1 MEIKKLIK
9 VLGFEPKENTTD
21 VYIKKYSA
29 VNNYAIEIDFDS
41 KTINFG
47 NKIKGESKTT
57 QNFSQAEN
65 WVVLECVDRILTKG
79 YKPEDITLEK
89 VFPSGHGHSG
99 RLDVF
104 IQKNGKAFLMIEC
117 KTFGKEYE
125 KELKNIYKNGGQLFT
140 YFQNDTNTQYL
151 MLYTSHLTG
160 NKIDANW
167 DIVKIED
174 HYRGAGNVA
183 DFYDR
188 WSKVT
193 YQNGIFEHWVTP
205 YDFKNK
211 LLTKKELLPL
221 KETDSEAIFHGFMS
235 ILRKHSVS
243 DEPNAFNK
251 IFNLF
256 LAKIYDEKKRDNDEL
271 DFQWREKIDDPVEF
285 QIRLINLYQKG
296 MYEFLRKEVEGISDN
311 DFVFKT
317 EEELQEKKKKW
328 LMFNNVFAIKEVIDS
343 ESFDDNHRVLKE
355 VVELLHKYQIRYPRR
370 QAHLSDF
377 FERLLTTGLKQKAGQ
392 FFSPPPITRFIVK
405 SLPIKE
411 MINEQL
417 KGETAKLPAV
427 IDYAV
432 GSGHFI
438 TEVMEEYQNIIDN
451 NIDTT
456 DLYPDVIDD
465 IEVWQRK
472 KYDWAARYVYGI
484 EKDYRLVKVAKV
496 GCYFYGDGLAQII
509 HGDGLDSFKD
519 SKSFVGR
526 LKKINDSELE
536 KFSIVVSNPPY
547 SVPTFKGDL
556 KNKNADKDFELFN
569 LLTDKSSEI
578 ECLFI
583 ERTKQLLKEDGLT
596 AIILPSSILTNT
608 GNLHTKTREIIFQN
622 FDVVAI
628 AEFGSFTF
636 MATNTSTVTLF
647 LRRKY
652 KKIDDLKKSCHQSI
666 KNAKDVTINGIQK
679 SLSKYVNHVWE
690 DVSLEDYIS
699 LSKKKPNEKILAHD
713 IYKEYRKNIKSKNED
728 DFWSLLLQR
737 EEEKLFYYVL
747 TAPQKVVVVKSG
759 SKTKEKQFLGYE
771 FRNGKGSEGIHP
783 VNGRSTIDDCTKM
796 YNINNYND
804 AKKASTYINNAFK
817 GKYFSEIDE
826 TLKENVFYTKLEEML
841 NFSRFEFDLNVSLN
855 VKKKIKIETKWQE
868 KRFDEVA
875 DIIRGVTYSKAD
887 QTIEETENIVL
898 TADNITLNG
907 DFEINKE
914 VYLFDGF
921 NVPENKKLKK
931 DDIFMCFS
939 SGSKE
944 HLGKVAFIEND
955 TNYLA
960 GGFMGIIRTKD
971 EVQPK
976 YVYQLLN
983 SLLRQSIRDIGSGSN
998 INNLSGLINEVKIP
1012 VPPQNVQE
1020 KIVKEIEKIQQRE
1033 KQIKT
1038 KLEVLKSTIFELI
1051 KIDNNKSAIALGKL
1065 LECIN
1070 PDKNDY
1076 IKELDDDT
1084 IVSFLSMPDL
1094 SNEGKIIDFQ
1104 KRAIKSVN
1112 KGFTFFQTN
1121 DVLFAKITPCME
1133 NGKGALIPKL
1143 TPNIGFGSTE
1153 FLVLRPNTNNIEPK
1167 LLYYYIQSE
1176 KLRIEAEKV
1185 MTGSSGHKR
1194 VPKSFIE
1201 QYLVPNY
1208 SLSEQQKIVSE
1219 IEKIEKQIE
1228 ILEQELSEIPSKKVK
1243 VLHKHLN

>member
-1 MEIKKLIK
+1 MEINKLIK

-29 VNNYAIEIDFDS
+29 VNNYAVEIDFDS
-41 KTINFG
+41 KTVNFG

-140 YFQNDTNTQYL
+140 YFQNDTNTEYL

-193 YQNGIFEHWVTP
+193 YQNGIFEDWVTP

-211 LLTKKELLPL
+211 LLTKKELVPL

-438 TEVMEEYQNIIDN
+438 TEIMEEYQNIIDN
-451 NIDTT
+451 NIDTGN
-456 DLYPDVIDD
+456 LYPDVIDD

-526 LKKINDSELE
+526 LQKIDDSELE

-556 KNKNADKDFELFN
+556 KNKTADKDFELFN

-583 ERTKQLLKEDGLT
+583 ERTKQLLKEDGL
-596 AIILPSSILTNT
+596 ASIILPSSILTNT
-608 GNLHTKTREIIFQN
+608 GNLHTKTRAIIFQN
-622 FDVVAI
+622 FDVIAI

-652 KKIDDLKKSCHQSI
+652 KKIDELKKSCQQSI
-666 KNAKDVTINGIQK
+666 NNAKDVTINGIQK

-690 DVSLEDYIS
+690 DISLEDYIS
-699 LSKKKPNEKILAHD
+699 LLKKKPNEKILAHE
-713 IYKEYRKNIKSKNED
+713 IYKEYKKNIKSKNEEE
-728 DFWSLLLQR
+728 FWSLLLQR
-737 EEEKLFYYVL
+737 EEEKLFYFVL
-747 TAPQKVVVVKSG
+747 TAQQKVVVVKSG

-796 YNINNYND
+796 YNINNKND
-804 AKKASTYINNAFK
+804 PKKASTYINNAFK

-868 KRFDEVA
+868 KRFDEVV

-921 NVPENKKLKK
+921 NIPENKKLKK
-931 DDIFMCFS
+931 NDIFMCFS

-971 EVQPK
+971 EVQSK

-998 INNLSGLINEVKIP
+998 INNLSRLINELKIP
-1012 VPPQNVQE
+1012 VPPQNIQE

-1033 KQIKT
+1033 EKVKKEIHSLNNSITGMINSVSSIKAE
-1038 KLEVLKSTIFELI
+1038 KLENISVMIKRGKSPKYGDSAVQIIKSGQARGIKEFDFSQKHYVDKNFILDDRKLKKGDILINSSGVGTAGRVTLFDIEGDFVVDSHITILRLDRNKALPEFVLRSLANLGFKNIEAMAMGQSGQIELSISTIQNI
-1051 KIDNNKSAIALGKL
+1051 KLPI
-1065 LECIN
+1065 
-1070 PDKNDY
+1070 PP
-1076 IKELDDDT
+1076 
-1084 IVSFLSMPDL
+1084 VS
-1094 SNEGKIIDFQ
+1094 N
-1104 KRAIKSVN
+1104 
-1112 KGFTFFQTN
+1112 
-1121 DVLFAKITPCME
+1121 
-1133 NGKGALIPKL
+1133 
-1143 TPNIGFGSTE
+1143 
-1153 FLVLRPNTNNIEPK
+1153 
-1167 LLYYYIQSE
+1167 
-1176 KLRIEAEKV
+1176 
-1185 MTGSSGHKR
+1185 
-1194 VPKSFIE
+1194 
-1201 QYLVPNY
+1201 
-1208 SLSEQQKIVSE
+1208 QQKIVSE

-1228 ILEQELSEIPSKKVK
+1228 ILEQELSEIPSKKVE

>member
-29 VNNYAIEIDFDS
+29 VNNYAIEIDFDI

-160 NKIDANW
+160 NKVDANW

-193 YQNGIFEHWVTP
+193 YQNGIFEDWVTP

-296 MYEFLRKEVEGISDN
+296 MYEFLRKEVEGISDK
-311 DFVFKT
+311 DFVHNT
-317 EEELQEKKKKW
+317 DEELKEKKKKW

-526 LKKINDSELE
+526 LKKIDDSELE

-547 SVPTFKGDL
+547 SVDTFKGDL

-569 LLTDKSSEI
+569 LLTDKSKEI

-583 ERTKQLLKEDGLT
+583 ERTKQLLKEDGL
-596 AIILPSSILTNT
+596 AGIILPSSILTNT

-652 KKIDDLKKSCHQSI
+652 KNNDELKKSCHQSI
-666 KNAKDVTINGIQK
+666 NNAKDVTINGIQK

-690 DVSLEDYIS
+690 DISFEDYIS
-699 LSKKKPNEKILAHD
+699 LLKKKPNEKILNHD
-713 IYKEYRKNIKSKNED
+713 IYKEYEKKIKSKKED
-728 DFWSLLLQR
+728 EFWSQLFRR
-737 EEEKLFYYVL
+737 EEEKLFYFVL
-747 TAPQKVVVVKSG
+747 TTSQKVVVVKSG

-783 VNGRSTIDDCTKM
+783 VNGRSTIDNCTKM
-796 YNINNYND
+796 YNVNDNND
-804 AKKASTYINNAFK
+804 IKKASTYINNAFK

-826 TLKENVFYTKLEEML
+826 TLKENVFYTKLAEML
-841 NFSRFEFDLNVSLN
+841 NFNRFEFDLNVSLN
-855 VKKKIKIETKWQE
+855 VKKKIKLETKWQE

-898 TADNITLNG
+898 TADNITLSG
-907 DFEINKE
+907 HFEINKE
-914 VYLFDGF
+914 VYLFNDF
-921 NVPENKKLKK
+921 NVPENKRLKK
-931 DDIFMCFS
+931 NDIFMCFS

-971 EVQPK
+971 VQPK
-976 YVYQLLN
+976 YIYQLLN

-998 INNLSGLINEVKIP
+998 INNLSGLINETKIP
-1012 VPPQNVQE
+1012 IPPQNVQE
-1020 KIVKEIEKIQQRE
+1020 KIVKEIEL
-1033 KQIKT
+1033 
-1038 KLEVLKSTIFELI
+1038 LEVKESKINQEIADIKNEIKNIINSTVGENKKLRELCKYSDKRVDSSSLTPKNYVGVDNI
-1051 KIDNNKSAIALGKL
+1051 LQNMAGKIDSSFVPNSGTVTEYKSGDIL
-1065 LECIN
+1065 
-1070 PDKNDY
+1070 
-1076 IKELDDDT
+1076 
-1084 IVSFLSMPDL
+1084 L
-1094 SNEGKIIDFQ
+1094 SNIRPYLKKIWY
-1104 KRAIKSVN
+1104 ANNNGGCS
-1112 KGFTFFQTN
+1112 N
-1121 DVLFAKITPCME
+1121 DVLVLQITAQDVNSKFIYYTLKQDVFFDYEMLKPKGLKMPRGDKQHILDYKIILP
-1133 NGKGALIPKL
+1133 
-1143 TPNIGFGSTE
+1143 
-1153 FLVLRPNTNNIEPK
+1153 
-1167 LLYYYIQSE
+1167 
-1176 KLRIEAEKV
+1176 
-1185 MTGSSGHKR
+1185 
-1194 VPKSFIE
+1194 
-1201 QYLVPNY
+1201 
-1208 SLSEQQKIVSE
+1208 SLDNQQKIVSE
-1219 IEKIEKQIE
+1219 IEKIEKQIDV
-1228 ILEQELSEIPSKKVK
+1228 LEQELSEIPSKKVE

>member
-1 MEIKKLIK
+1 
-9 VLGFEPKENTTD
+9 
-21 VYIKKYSA
+21 
-29 VNNYAIEIDFDS
+29 
-41 KTINFG
+41 
-47 NKIKGESKTT
+47 
-57 QNFSQAEN
+57 
-65 WVVLECVDRILTKG
+65 
-79 YKPEDITLEK
+79 
-89 VFPSGHGHSG
+89 
-99 RLDVF
+99 
-104 IQKNGKAFLMIEC
+104 
-117 KTFGKEYE
+117 
-125 KELKNIYKNGGQLFT
+125 
-140 YFQNDTNTQYL
+140 
-151 MLYTSHLTG
+151 MLYTSCLNG

-193 YQNGIFEHWVTP
+193 YQNGIFEDWVTP

-456 DLYPDVIDD
+456 NLYPDVIDD

-472 KYDWAARYVYGI
+472 KYGWAARYVYGI

-526 LKKINDSELE
+526 LKKIDDSELE

-583 ERTKQLLKEDGLT
+583 ERTKQLLKEDGLA

-652 KKIDDLKKSCHQSI
+652 KNIAELKQSCHQSI
-666 KNAKDVTINGIQK
+666 SNAKDVTINGIQK

-690 DVSLEDYIS
+690 DISLEDYIS
-699 LSKKKPNEKILAHD
+699 LLKKKPNEKILAHD
-713 IYKEYRKNIKSKNED
+713 IYKEYKKNIKSKNED
-728 DFWSLLLQR
+728 EFWSLLLQR
-737 EEEKLFYYVL
+737 EEEKLFYFVL

-796 YNINNYND
+796 YNINNNND
-804 AKKASTYINNAFK
+804 PKKASTYINNAFK

-887 QTIEETENIVL
+887 QTIEKTENIVL

-914 VYLFDGF
+914 VYLFNGF

-931 DDIFMCFS
+931 NDIFMCFS
-939 SGSKE
+939 SGSKD

-971 EVQPK
+971 EVKPK

-1033 KQIKT
+1033 EKVKKEIHSLNNSITDMINSVSSIKT
-1038 KLEVLKSTIFELI
+1038 EKLENISVMIKRGKSPKYGDSAVQIIKSGQARGIKEFDFSQKHYVDKNFVLDDRKLKKGDILINSSGVGTAGRVTLFDIEGDFVVDSHITILRLDRNKALPEFILRSLANLGFKNIEAMAMGQSGQIELSISTIQNI
-1051 KIDNNKSAIALGKL
+1051 KIPI
-1065 LECIN
+1065 
-1070 PDKNDY
+1070 PP
-1076 IKELDDDT
+1076 
-1084 IVSFLSMPDL
+1084 VS
-1094 SNEGKIIDFQ
+1094 N
-1104 KRAIKSVN
+1104 
-1112 KGFTFFQTN
+1112 
-1121 DVLFAKITPCME
+1121 
-1133 NGKGALIPKL
+1133 
-1143 TPNIGFGSTE
+1143 
-1153 FLVLRPNTNNIEPK
+1153 
-1167 LLYYYIQSE
+1167 
-1176 KLRIEAEKV
+1176 
-1185 MTGSSGHKR
+1185 
-1194 VPKSFIE
+1194 
-1201 QYLVPNY
+1201 
-1208 SLSEQQKIVSE
+1208 QQKIVSE

-1228 ILEQELSEIPSKKVK
+1228 ILEQELSEIPNKKVE
-1243 VLHKHLN
+1243 VLHKYLN

>member
-9 VLGFEPKENTTD
+9 VLGFEPKENTID
-21 VYIKKYSA
+21 VYYKKYSTA
-29 VNNYAIEIDFDS
+29 NNYVVEVDFDK

-47 NKIKGESKTT
+47 SKIKGESKTT

-65 WVVLECVDRILTKG
+65 WVVLECVDRLLTKG

-104 IQKNGKAFLMIEC
+104 IQKKGKAFLMIEC

-125 KELKNIYKNGGQLFT
+125 KELKNINKNGGQLFT

-151 MLYTSHLTG
+151 MLYTSHLNG

-193 YQNGIFEHWVTP
+193 YQNGIFEDWVTP

-221 KETDSEAIFHGFMS
+221 QETDSEAIFHGFMS

-392 FFSPPPITRFIVK
+392 FFSPPPITRFIAK

-438 TEVMEEYQNIIDN
+438 TEIMEEYQNIIDN

-456 DLYPDVIDD
+456 NLYPDVIDD
-465 IEVWQRK
+465 VEVWQRK

-526 LKKINDSELE
+526 LKKIDDSELE

-547 SVPTFKGDL
+547 SVDTFKGDL
-556 KNKNADKDFELFN
+556 KNKNANKDFELFN
-569 LLTDKSSEI
+569 LLTDKSKEI

-583 ERTKQLLKEDGLT
+583 ERTKQLLKEDGLA
-596 AIILPSSILTNT
+596 AIILPSSILTNS
-608 GNLHTKTREIIFQN
+608 GNLHTKTREIILQN
-622 FDVVAI
+622 FDIIAI
-628 AEFGSFTF
+628 TEFGGFTF

-652 KKIDDLKKSCHQSI
+652 KNIDELKKSCYQSI
-666 KNAKDVTINGIQK
+666 NNSKDVTINGVQK

-699 LSKKKPNEKILAHD
+699 LLKKKPNEKILAHD
-713 IYKEYRKNIKSKNED
+713 IYKEYKKNIKSKKEE
-728 DFWSLLLQR
+728 DFWNELFQR
-737 EEEKLFYYVL
+737 EEDKLFYFVL
-747 TAPQKVVVVKSG
+747 TSPQKVVVVKSG
-759 SKTKEKQFLGYE
+759 NKTKEKQFLGYE

-796 YNINNYND
+796 YNINDSND
-804 AKKASTYINNAFK
+804 VKNASTYINNAFK

-826 TLKENVFYTKLEEML
+826 VLKENVFYTKLEEML
-841 NFSRFEFDLNVSLN
+841 NFSRFDFDLNVSLN
-855 VKKKIKIETKWQE
+855 VKKKIKIETKWEE

-875 DIIRGVTYSKAD
+875 DIIRGITYSKTD
-887 QTIEETENIVL
+887 QTIEKTENIVL
-898 TADNITLNG
+898 TADNITLGG

-914 VYLFDGF
+914 VYLFDDF
-921 NVPENKKLKK
+921 SVPENKKLKK
-931 DDIFMCFS
+931 NDIFMCFS

-960 GGFMGIIRTKD
+960 GGFMGIIRTKND
-971 EVQPK
+971 VQPK

-998 INNLSGLINEVKIP
+998 INNLSGIINEIKIP
-1012 VPPQNVQE
+1012 IPPQNVQD
-1020 KIVKEIEKIQQRE
+1020 KIVKEIEKINLSQQ
-1033 KQIKT
+1033 
-1038 KLEVLKSTIFELI
+1038 
-1051 KIDNNKSAIALGKL
+1051 
-1065 LECIN
+1065 
-1070 PDKNDY
+1070 KN
-1076 IKELDDDT
+1076 IKELYVRKDEINT
-1084 IVSFLSMPDL
+1084 IVSKIFEIKNRLKLSHCFNL
-1094 SNEGKIIDFQ
+1094 SSGKILSAHNRIQGKYPVYGGNGITGFHNEYFVKEQTIVIGRVGEYCGSVHITKNESWITDNALYITDFLTSFDLKYLYHILKALNLNKFANRKSQ
-1104 KRAIKSVN
+1104 PNISQSAIKSV
-1112 KGFTFFQTN
+1112 
-1121 DVLFAKITPCME
+1121 E
-1133 NGKGALIPKL
+1133 IP
-1143 TPNIGFGSTE
+1143 FVE
-1153 FLVLRPNTNNIEPK
+1153 
-1167 LLYYYIQSE
+1167 
-1176 KLRIEAEKV
+1176 
-1185 MTGSSGHKR
+1185 
-1194 VPKSFIE
+1194 
-1201 QYLVPNY
+1201 
-1208 SLSEQQKIVSE
+1208 LSEQKEIVSK

-1243 VLHKHLN
+1243 ILHKYLN

>member
-21 VYIKKYSA
+21 VYYKKYSTA
-29 VNNYAIEIDFDS
+29 NNYAVEIDFD
-41 KTINFG
+41 KKIINFG

-65 WVVLECVDRILTKG
+65 WVVLECVDRLLTKG
-79 YKPEDITLEK
+79 YNPEDITLEK

-151 MLYTSHLTG
+151 MLYTSHLNG

-193 YQNGIFEHWVTP
+193 YQNGIFEDWVTP

-438 TEVMEEYQNIIDN
+438 TEVMEEYQNVIDN
-451 NIDTT
+451 NIDTAN
-456 DLYPDVIDD
+456 LYPDVIDD

-526 LKKINDSELE
+526 LKKIDDSELE

-556 KNKNADKDFELFN
+556 KNKNANKDFELFN

-583 ERTKQLLKEDGLT
+583 ERTKQLLKEDGL
-596 AIILPSSILTNT
+596 ASIILPSSILTNT

-652 KKIDDLKKSCHQSI
+652 KKIDELKKSCHQSI
-666 KNAKDVTINGIQK
+666 NNAKDVIINGIEK

-699 LSKKKPNEKILAHD
+699 LLKKKPNEKILAHD
-713 IYKEYRKNIKSKNED
+713 IYKEYKKNIKSKNED
-728 DFWSLLLQR
+728 EFWILLLQR
-737 EEEKLFYYVL
+737 EEEKLFYFVL

-796 YNINNYND
+796 YNINNNND
-804 AKKASTYINNAFK
+804 PKKASTYINNAFK

-907 DFEINKE
+907 DFEINKK

-931 DDIFMCFS
+931 KDIFMCFS
-939 SGSKE
+939 SGSKD

-1020 KIVKEIEKIQQRE
+1020 KIVKEIEKIQERE

-1038 KLEVLKSTIFELI
+1038 KLEDSKNIIFELI
-1051 KIDNNKSAIALGKL
+1051 KIDNNKSTIALGKL

-1070 PDKNDY
+1070 PNKNEY
-1076 IKELDDDT
+1076 IKELDDDA
-1084 IVSFLSMPDL
+1084 IVSFLSMPDV

-1153 FLVLRPNTNNIEPK
+1153 FLVLRPNTNKIEPK
-1167 LLYYYIQSE
+1167 LLYYYTQSE

-1201 QYLVPNY
+1201 NYLISNHT
-1208 SLSEQQKIVSE
+1208 LGEQQKIVSE

-1228 ILEQELSEIPSKKVK
+1228 ILEQELSEIPNKKIE
-1243 VLHKHLN
+1243 VLHKYLN

>member
-21 VYIKKYSA
+21 VYYKKYSTA
-29 VNNYAIEIDFDS
+29 NNYAIEIDFD
-41 KTINFG
+41 KKIINFG

-65 WVVLECVDRILTKG
+65 WVVLECVDRLLTKG

-151 MLYTSHLTG
+151 MLYTSCLNG

-193 YQNGIFEHWVTP
+193 YQNGIFEDWVTP

-456 DLYPDVIDD
+456 NLYPDVIDD

-526 LKKINDSELE
+526 LKKIDDSELE

-583 ERTKQLLKEDGLT
+583 ERTKQLLKEDGLA

-652 KKIDDLKKSCHQSI
+652 KNIAELKQSCHQSI
-666 KNAKDVTINGIQK
+666 SNAKDVTINGIQK

-690 DVSLEDYIS
+690 DISLEDYIS
-699 LSKKKPNEKILAHD
+699 LLKKKPNEKILAHD
-713 IYKEYRKNIKSKNED
+713 IYKEYKKNIKSKNED
-728 DFWSLLLQR
+728 EFWSLLLQR
-737 EEEKLFYYVL
+737 EEEKLFYFVL

-796 YNINNYND
+796 YNINNNND
-804 AKKASTYINNAFK
+804 PKKASTYINNAFK

-875 DIIRGVTYSKAD
+875 DIIRGVTYSKID
-887 QTIEETENIVL
+887 QTIEKTENIVL

-921 NVPENKKLKK
+921 NVPENKTLKK
-931 DDIFMCFS
+931 NDIFMCFS

-983 SLLRQSIRDIGSGSN
+983 SLLRQSIRDVGSGSN

-1012 VPPQNVQE
+1012 VPPKNIQE
-1020 KIVKEIEKIQQRE
+1020 KIVKEIDKIQERE
-1033 KQIKT
+1033 KQIKI
-1038 KLEVLKSTIFELI
+1038 KLEDLKTIIFELI
-1051 KIDNNKSAIALGKL
+1051 KIENNKSTIALGKL

-1084 IVSFLSMPDL
+1084 VVSFLSMPDV
-1094 SNEGKIIDFQ
+1094 SNEGKIIGFQ

-1112 KGFTFFQTN
+1112 KGFTFFQAN

-1153 FLVLRPNTNNIEPK
+1153 FLVLRPNINKIEPK
-1167 LLYYYIQSE
+1167 LLYYYTQSG

-1201 QYLVPNY
+1201 NYLIPNHT
-1208 SLSEQQKIVSE
+1208 LSEQQKIVSE

-1228 ILEQELSEIPSKKVK
+1228 ILEQELSEIPNKKVE
-1243 VLHKHLN
+1243 VLHKYLN